1 MLHILLTVL
10 SVAGTILL
18 ALLGIAVFLILAV
31 LFAPVFYRGHVE
43 KRGETLKAG
52 LKVSWM
58 FRLVYVRVRY
68 EGKKPKAEVFVF
80 GIPVLRLKKY
90 LAERKDKKKARSG
103 PANSPTENPRYRQA
117 DARKRIILPLLIC
130 RRYIW
135 NFRQRRKTQKTK
147 KMIQQICA
155 FLKKISGIPGKIK
168 SVFKKFWFTVRNIC
182 AKIREW
188 YGFLTSKT
196 FKKAWEAVK
205 THGKIMLR
213 HILPKKVSG
222 YVRFGFDDPASTGQA
237 TGILGMFLPLIRRD
251 FTSCRIFRSNAWRRM
266 SLPKDGSYCLCS
278 YGTDLR
284 YTEINMYSVLL
295 KNFSTRRHSYV
306 REEQ

>member
-68 EGKKPKAEVFVF
+68 EGKKPEAEVFVF

-103 PANSPTENPRYRQA
+103 PANSPHRKPTVPPGGRAKTDNTSAFNLPEVHLEFQTKEK
-117 DARKRIILPLLIC
+117 DAESEKNDSRFVR
-130 RRYIW
+130 
-135 NFRQRRKTQKTK
+135 F
-147 KMIQQICA
+147 
-155 FLKKISGIPGKIK
+155 FKKISGIPGKIK

-237 TGILGMFLPLIRRD
+237 TGILGMFLPLIPEGRHVVPD
-251 FTSCRIFRSNAWRRM
+251 FQEQCLEADVTAKGRI
-266 SLPKDGSYCLCS
+266 
-278 YGTDLR
+278 
-284 YTEINMYSVLL
+284 VLFVL
-295 KNFSTRRHSYV
+295 VRHGFAIYRNKYV
-306 REEQ
+306 QRVIKKFQHKEA